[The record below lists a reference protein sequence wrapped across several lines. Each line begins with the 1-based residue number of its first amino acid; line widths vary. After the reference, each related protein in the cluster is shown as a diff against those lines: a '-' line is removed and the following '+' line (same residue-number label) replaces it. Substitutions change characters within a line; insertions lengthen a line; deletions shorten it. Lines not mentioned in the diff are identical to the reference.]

1 MADASRKR
9 KAGDG
14 TDQSGGRKSPR
25 AAAELEPEPEGGGGE
40 GEQGKRVWL
49 VRHAESENN
58 VSKRT
63 FRSTFGSGR
72 LPATR
77 AEWVSVGQLPLVRMD
92 TPLSAH
98 GRRQAEAQRAVLDAA
113 DFVARER
120 PELVL
125 HSPLVRARDTC
136 LTLFGGLEGGGPAV
150 EQFDELY
157 ERSISEHLWRSWL
170 QPRVAR
176 FTAHLLSR
184 PERRIVAVG
193 HSSFFEEM
201 CGAVM
206 GNASVWCATL
216 SAEGQ
221 WRDVTLLHD
230 TPADIHEA

>member
-1 MADASRKR
+1 M
-9 KAGDG
+9 
-14 TDQSGGRKSPR
+14 
-25 AAAELEPEPEGGGGE
+25 
-40 GEQGKRVWL
+40 WL

-206 GNASVWCATL
+206 GNVSVWCATL

>member
-9 KAGDG
+9 KAGG
-14 TDQSGGRKSPR
+14 GQSGGRKSPR
-25 AAAELEPEPEGGGGE
+25 AGAEPEPEGAGGGE
-40 GEQGKRVWL
+40 GEQGKTVWL

-72 LPATR
+72 LPTTR

-136 LTLFGGLEGGGPAV
+136 LTLFGGGGGPAV

-201 CGAVM
+201 CGAIM
-206 GNASVWCATL
+206 GNTSVWRATL
-216 SAEGQ
+216 SAAGE

>member
-14 TDQSGGRKSPR
+14 TDLSGGRKSPR

-206 GNASVWCATL
+206 GNVSVWCATL

>member
-206 GNASVWCATL
+206 GNVSVWCATL

>member
-9 KAGDG
+9 KAGG
-14 TDQSGGRKSPR
+14 GQSGGRKSPR
-25 AAAELEPEPEGGGGE
+25 AGAEPEAEGGGGGE
-40 GEQGKRVWL
+40 GEQGKTVWL

-72 LPATR
+72 LPTTR

-136 LTLFGGLEGGGPAV
+136 LTLFGGGGGPAV

-206 GNASVWCATL
+206 NNVSVWRATL
-216 SAEGQ
+216 SAAGE